1 MRAASPPTPPLTAR
15 IWFTAAAALALIL
28 LDDWLY
34 LTTPVVLPGAEIV
47 PTTGAVVVLG
57 GIIVL
62 LALGT
67 AVELFGVNGESKIH
81 ILKSLYFIILPF
93 TTFTKPSINGVA
105 FDPELVCEESILQN
119 CLCLLVYGAYTL

>member
-1 MRAASPPTPPLTAR
+1 MRAASPPTPPLAAR

-28 LDDWLY
+28 LDDWLC
-34 LTTPVVLPGAEIV
+34 LATPVVLPGAEIV

-67 AVELFGVNGESKIH
+67 AVELFGSPK
-81 ILKSLYFIILPF
+81 K
-93 TTFTKPSINGVA
+93 
-105 FDPELVCEESILQN
+105 
-119 CLCLLVYGAYTL
+119 